1 MCVVFVFCQICQ
13 CISVEYNA
21 GMKTYS
27 TTISTLRRFLLVSSI
42 FFFVAQTAFAGDTVT
57 MSPDATAS
65 SATALSASVSPSSL
79 PEIKTGVALGVAV
92 DEIVKKMDGVR
103 PEDYCMAL
111 DQTLLDI
118 ASDTRETL
126 AWNVD
131 SYEKNTKLKAIGA
144 EDTKA
149 MYASLQTAYS
159 EVTQAIQTAID
170 TKKGSSARAA
180 ALLRSAYLELMSE
193 YQGGTP
199 NMDRVAQL
207 KNTLASSTT
216 CVAND
221 DTVLASTVATAIGGK
236 VSESDIVIVTREDLD
251 GASTT
256 PVSSGS
262 VSSKTELTGY
272 IKSVL
277 SKNETVTAVATGP
290 SKTDVT
296 IRQKARL
303 FGFIPVHIKARTSVA
318 TDGRVGVSYP
328 WYKFL
333 IRVPEKMTSEMVL
346 EKLPKDI
353 LSAKTL
359 SVGVQAKIVDVVV
372 ATELSG
378 K

>member
-1 MCVVFVFCQICQ
+1 
-13 CISVEYNA
+13 
-21 GMKTYS
+21 
-27 TTISTLRRFLLVSSI
+27 
-42 FFFVAQTAFAGDTVT
+42 
-57 MSPDATAS
+57 
-65 SATALSASVSPSSL
+65 
-79 PEIKTGVALGVAV
+79 
-92 DEIVKKMDGVR
+92 
-103 PEDYCMAL
+103 
-111 DQTLLDI
+111 
-118 ASDTRETL
+118 
-126 AWNVD
+126 
-131 SYEKNTKLKAIGA
+131 
-144 EDTKA
+144 
-149 MYASLQTAYS
+149 
-159 EVTQAIQTAID
+159 
-170 TKKGSSARAA
+170 
-180 ALLRSAYLELMSE
+180 MSE

-251 GASTT
+251 GASTA
-256 PVSSGS
+256 PVSSDS

>member
-1 MCVVFVFCQICQ
+1 
-13 CISVEYNA
+13 
-21 GMKTYS
+21 MKTYS

-207 KNTLASSTT
+207 KNTLASSTA
-216 CVAND
+216 CVASD

-251 GASTT
+251 GVSTT
-256 PVSSGS
+256 PVSSDS